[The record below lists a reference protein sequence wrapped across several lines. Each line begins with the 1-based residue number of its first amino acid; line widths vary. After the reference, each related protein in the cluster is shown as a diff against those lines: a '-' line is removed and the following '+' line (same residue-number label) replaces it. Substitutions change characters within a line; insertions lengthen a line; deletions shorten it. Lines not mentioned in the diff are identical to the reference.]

1 MFTWLKGNGA
11 IWRTW
16 PVICYKKIYYN
27 GIMERK
33 LFIIRH
39 GKSSWDHEGL
49 DDIDRPLA
57 SRGIR
62 NAGEMAERLLALKL
76 VPELLLSSPASR
88 ALNTALIMS
97 KIWELGPDSLQIIDA
112 LYMAY
117 IAEIA
122 QVIAGV
128 PSEVRELA
136 IFGHNPSFT
145 VFANQYLTLP
155 LDNLPTAGVV
165 VVKLESESWDG
176 IGRRD
181 VLETHVDYPKKRR

>member
-1 MFTWLKGNGA
+1 
-11 IWRTW
+11 
-16 PVICYKKIYYN
+16 
-27 GIMERK
+27 MERR

-49 DDIDRPLA
+49 EDIDRPLA
-57 SRGIR
+57 NRGIR

-76 VPELLLSSPASR
+76 LPELLLSSPASR

-97 KIWELGPDSLQIIDA
+97 RSWGIEAENLQITDA

-117 IAEIA
+117 LSEIDQVIGGIPAEIKN
-122 QVIAGV
+122 
-128 PSEVRELA
+128 LA

-145 VFANQYLTLP
+145 AYANKFLELP

-165 VVKLESESWDG
+165 IVTLESENWG
-176 IGRRD
+176 KIGRKH
-181 VLETHVDYPKKRR
+181 VKETYVDYPKRK

>member
-1 MFTWLKGNGA
+1 MFTWLKGSGA
-11 IWRTW
+11 TW
-16 PVICYKKIYYN
+16 PIWPVTCFK
-27 GIMERK
+27 MERR

-49 DDIDRPLA
+49 DDIERPLA
-57 SRGIR
+57 TRGTR
-62 NAGEMAERLLALKL
+62 NAGEMAERLQALQL

-88 ALNTALIMS
+88 ALNTAMIMS
-97 KIWELGPDSLQIIDA
+97 KVWELGPDSLQIHEP

-117 IAEIA
+117 LEEIN

-128 PSEVRELA
+128 APEVRALA

-145 VFANQYLTLP
+145 MFANQFLTLP

-165 VVKLESESWDG
+165 VFSLESESWDG

-181 VLETHVDYPKKRR
+181 VKESYVDYPKKRK